1 MTSRLQALRDV
12 TNTSLKRN
20 GCGQKSTAPQKG
32 KGANPSLSNAR
43 ISARCDN
50 TPDRTNATELSHSF
64 ASPAGGP
71 IQSCPEAAQACDWRR
86 QHFPIVTLS
95 PNGRAELAGD
105 APQDGQAE
113 RAEEDAKI
121 TSTLTMNLI
130 TGRATRWTE
139 AWDVAGGGSDPGA
152 AASLLPSVGQRAF
165 LSIGRQDLA
174 TFADVR
180 DSAFLIRTVDQLESV
195 PLKNSTCVTGRG
207 PFSEAQEADL
217 LRHHR
222 IDVLVSKNA
231 GGDSTYAKI
240 EAARK
245 LSIPVIMIGRPDPV
259 AGETLETV
267 DDAVGWLATKES

>member
-1 MTSRLQALRDV
+1 MPEGRRVLILGGTAEAVGLATKISGSWNVTYSLAGRTRTPSLPENVSVRTGGFGGAEALADWLRENEIGRVIDATHPFAHRIAVNALRACETAGISRLKLMR
-12 TNTSLKRN
+12 
-20 GCGQKSTAPQKG
+20 
-32 KGANPSLSNAR
+32 
-43 ISARCDN
+43 
-50 TPDRTNATELSHSF
+50 
-64 ASPAGGP
+64 PAWEPGSGD
-71 IQSCPEAAQACDWRR
+71 DWR
-86 QHFPIVTLS
+86 P
-95 PNGRAELAGD
+95 AA
-105 APQDGQAE
+105 
-113 RAEEDAKI
+113 
-121 TSTLTMNLI
+121 
-130 TGRATRWTE
+130 
-139 AWDVAGGGSDPGA
+139 DPGA

-180 DSAFLIRTVDQLESV
+180 DSAYLIRTVDQLESV

-217 LRHHR
+217 LRQHR

-267 DDAVGWLATKES
+267 DDAVGWLTTKES